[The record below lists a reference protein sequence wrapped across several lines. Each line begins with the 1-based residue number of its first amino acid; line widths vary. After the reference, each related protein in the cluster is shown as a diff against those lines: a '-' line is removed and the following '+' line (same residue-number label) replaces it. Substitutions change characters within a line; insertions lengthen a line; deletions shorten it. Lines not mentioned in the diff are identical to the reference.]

1 MLHHFTFDIFQGP
14 AYHFYAGSFL
24 YRDIGAGDG
33 GGTFGRDPDEGFH
46 LGVRDFQDGACLA
59 VDQKAA
65 LDFPRI
71 HQIQGPVLVGVEKY
85 ERIVGWWNE
94 APDTQRMQPLRDLL
108 PLPPPRDEGEPSDM
122 RSLVHNA
129 VAKVVI
135 FSYLCF
141 MSDVLNEITPLS
153 EKDFFYIVERHK
165 TEFTY
170 PVHQHR
176 EYELNFIE
184 GGAGVRRIVG
194 DSVETIGD
202 YDLVLVG
209 GDDLEHVWEQGECHS
224 KDIREITIQFPRDM
238 FSPEQLEKNQFA
250 AIRRMLQQ
258 AEHGLA
264 FPVSD
269 IVRVY
274 HIIDTLPS
282 QKDRFRQ
289 FLQFLLLLNELAS
302 SEGARVLASTSFAH
316 AAKSSESR
324 RILKVKQYIDEHY
337 TETVHLADLADM
349 VGMSPSAFSRFFK
362 LRTGRTLSD
371 YLIDIKLGNAA
382 RMLVD
387 TTRNI
392 SEICYDCGF
401 NNLSN
406 FNRIFKA
413 KRGVTPREFRAM
425 YKKNKVIV

>member
-1 MLHHFTFDIFQGP
+1 MVHNETSFHLACIDQIQSPLFLRLEEHEGVVGRWDEMPDPQGGEP
-14 AYHFYAGSFL
+14 LGNLFPLSPS
-24 YRDIGAGDG
+24 GDDDKPTDMG
-33 GGTFGRDPDEGFH
+33 GGFH
-46 LGVRDFQDGACLA
+46 
-59 VDQKAA
+59 
-65 LDFPRI
+65 
-71 HQIQGPVLVGVEKY
+71 
-85 ERIVGWWNE
+85 
-94 APDTQRMQPLRDLL
+94 T
-108 PLPPPRDEGEPSDM
+108 
-122 RSLVHNA
+122 

-135 FSYLCF
+135 FSYLCA

-165 TEFTY
+165 SEFTY
-170 PVHQHR
+170 PVHQHK
-176 EYELNFIE
+176 EFELNFIE

-209 GDDLEHVWEQGECHS
+209 SDDLEHAWEQGDCHS

-250 AIRRMLQQ
+250 AIRRMLQE

-264 FPVSD
+264 FPVAT
-269 IVRVY
+269 IVKVY
-274 HIIDTLPS
+274 HLIDTLPS

-324 RILKVKQYIDEHY
+324 RILKVKQYIDEHAA
-337 TETVHLADLADM
+337 ETVHLADLADM

-382 RMLVD
+382 RILVD